1 MTFRIELAGPE
12 GLEGTVPVAF
22 GRQAWEVDNPGI
34 AKHFE
39 IICQYAGI
47 QNTSQLTMFGQYYGA
62 LILEVLERSGKTSLA
77 KS

>member
-47 QNTSQLTMFGQYYGA
+47 
-62 LILEVLERSGKTSLA
+62 
-77 KS
+77 